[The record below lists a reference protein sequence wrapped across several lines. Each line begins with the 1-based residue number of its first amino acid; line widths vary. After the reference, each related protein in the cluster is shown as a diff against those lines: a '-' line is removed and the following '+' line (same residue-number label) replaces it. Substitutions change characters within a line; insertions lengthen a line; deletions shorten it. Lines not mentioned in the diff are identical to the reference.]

1 MIEAIVLGSLQGM
14 LEWLP
19 VSSEGV
25 VAAVYAF
32 SFDKP
37 LDEAIGFALW
47 LHAGTVP
54 AAVVVLRRDIL
65 MLIRDLVSYPRK
77 PSPLLRFCF
86 LATLVSAIVAA
97 PLLLTLGS
105 ISTITGAAVM
115 GVVGTFMLITCLLY
129 TSPSPRD

>member
-37 LDEAIGFALW
+37 LDEAIGLPTKKTAQLALRTQQIIA
-47 LHAGTVP
+47 HESGIPISGTWSH
-54 AAVVVLRRDIL
+54 R
-65 MLIRDLVSYPRK
+65 S
-77 PSPLLRFCF
+77 
-86 LATLVSAIVAA
+86 
-97 PLLLTLGS
+97 
-105 ISTITGAAVM
+105 
-115 GVVGTFMLITCLLY
+115 
-129 TSPSPRD
+129 